1 MLVEKAVSAHETLV
15 SKVVCK
21 QKQNWC
27 IAVRDKAQSKTG
39 NKYLLNNL
47 IKKLKGRRELL

>member
-39 NKYLLNNL
+39 NKCLLNNL